1 MSPLSISVRNIDQ
14 QFWSSPLIPHLTVR
28 RTANSTQGY
37 KEHSHNELSIGIIES
52 GSTRLTL
59 KQREVILSKGDT
71 ILIAPDVVHACNPIA
86 EEARSYYMLYIDR
99 QWCCKIL
106 STLFERNVEQFV
118 TEQNIVPDQKSS
130 ATLAALLPELFE
142 DESQNTYT
150 AINTQL
156 FTLVSRFCSPSDT
169 DAVSDEL
176 AQKIKDCLLE
186 NIAESLSIQDMA
198 ADISLPTESL
208 IRRFKKQFGITPKS
222 FLNNHRIEKAKLL
235 LKSGMSIV
243 DVAHEVGFSDQ
254 SQFHK
259 AFVSYTASTPR
270 QYQSTSVN
278 FRQ

>member
-1 MSPLSISVRNIDQ
+1 MSTSVRNIDQ
-14 QFWSSPLIPHLTVR
+14 QFWINPLIPHLTVR

-52 GSTRLTL
+52 GSTCLTL
-59 KQREVILSKGDT
+59 QGRQIILSKGDT

-86 EEARSYYMLYIDR
+86 EGSRSYYMLYVDK
-99 QWCCKIL
+99 QWCCNVL
-106 STLFERNVEQFV
+106 STLFERHVEQFV
-118 TEQNIVPDQKSS
+118 IEQELVSDPKSS
-130 ATLAALLPELFE
+130 ATLAELLFKLIE
-142 DESQNTYT
+142 DESPNTIT
-150 AINTQL
+150 AVNAL
-156 FTLVSRFCSPSDT
+156 LLTLVSRFCTPCDIDT
-169 DAVSDEL
+169 ESDEL
-176 AQKIKDCLLE
+176 AQTIQNRLLE
-186 NIAESLSIQDMA
+186 DITEPPSIQEIAEDVSRPA
-198 ADISLPTESL
+198 ESL
-208 IRRFKKQFGITPKS
+208 IRGFKKRFGITPKS

-259 AFVSYTASTPR
+259 AFVAYTASTPR